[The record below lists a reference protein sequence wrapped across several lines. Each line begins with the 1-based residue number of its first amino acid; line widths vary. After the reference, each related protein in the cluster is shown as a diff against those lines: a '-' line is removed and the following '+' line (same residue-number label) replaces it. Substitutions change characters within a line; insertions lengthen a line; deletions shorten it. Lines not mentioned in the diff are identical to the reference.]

1 MRLLKHSVL
10 LTLLCVYSQHS
21 TAIDVGLYKK
31 LRAESAQSPA
41 GASLRVYVRGLQD
54 GIEWSDTYL
63 LGQGK
68 PRLICPPN
76 NIVLNVDNYLQFMDE
91 ALAAPRETPLEDKY
105 PIAAVMIQSLQ
116 KKLPCPIKK

>member
-1 MRLLKHSVL
+1 MSLLKHSVL

-41 GASLRVYVRGLQD
+41 GGSLRVYVRGLQD
-54 GIEWSDTYL
+54 GIEWSDSYL
-63 LGQGK
+63 LSQGK
-68 PRLICPPN
+68 TRLLCPPN
-76 NIVLNVDNYLQFMDE
+76 NIALNVENYLQFIDE
-91 ALAAPRETPLEDKY
+91 ALAAPRETPLEDNF

-116 KKLPCPIKK
+116 KKLPCHLKK